1 MLCDKK
7 GTRALAPV
15 RRPPRRGVRSAAL
28 PAHPPPNPPPV
39 PVQPHAP
46 SSSPG
51 AFSVNQTRPAV
62 PHPCDSRSAGPSVT
76 SASSPSLRPY
86 PSSPHPPSY
95 ALSAWPPHPGVLRFW
110 GASLC
115 PLRSAPPESG
125 PAERTTTQIGSRPS
139 LSSSP
144 EPPPAHPATDLQV
157 LTDLYAQIMR

>member
-51 AFSVNQTRPAV
+51 AFSVNQTRPSPVRLPQRRPLRHLRILPVLA
-62 PHPCDSRSAGPSVT
+62 AISVV
-76 SASSPSLRPY
+76 SASSFLRSVGVASPSRCSPILGGVPLPAPVCSSRVRSSGAHY
-86 PSSPHPPSY
+86 DTDRQPSIPFQ
-95 ALSAWPPHPGVLRFW
+95 LSRASA
-110 GASLC
+110 GAS
-115 PLRSAPPESG
+115 G
-125 PAERTTTQIGSRPS
+125 
-139 LSSSP
+139 
-144 EPPPAHPATDLQV
+144 D
-157 LTDLYAQIMR
+157 